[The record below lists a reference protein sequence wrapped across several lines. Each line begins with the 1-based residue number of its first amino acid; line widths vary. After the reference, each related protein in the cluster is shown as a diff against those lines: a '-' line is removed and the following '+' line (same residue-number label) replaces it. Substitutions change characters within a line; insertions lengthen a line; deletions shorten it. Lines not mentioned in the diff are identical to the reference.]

1 MLSIYNKVIVTYN
14 LYALKDIPYRSEAL
28 ADFLQATILD
38 ELHGAFCELDM
49 AYQAHFTKEKIT
61 IQEQLRQNQKLQ
73 SIVESSSDKLAFVK
87 ASRAGQQAEKD
98 ALQLQLDQELR
109 KIKELEEEKKAVN
122 EFSEVEM
129 AQLRQ
134 NYDATKEEKQEK
146 LHQLKETIS
155 QIKELINSKQAAMQ
169 ETQSEQIKEVSHL
182 QT

>member
-1 MLSIYNKVIVTYN
+1 
-14 LYALKDIPYRSEAL
+14 
-28 ADFLQATILD
+28 
-38 ELHGAFCELDM
+38 M